1 MYLLLTV
8 VPYRGMLCWCWVYVL
23 QERERKERERAV
35 RAKVAACAFAR
46 GYLGGIV
53 KNVFQ
58 QLQDTGY
65 FYDPVERE
73 VRGSTDGSACVG
85 RSRTAHGACKHG
97 ACGEHAAVLWRPAG
111 APVVRPAPKQ
121 AHSLCVLRGGRM
133 GSTPTSFV
141 PLCGILLPTDGSLT
155 EALSSVANPVLLLQV
170 EVEFLPWLT
179 QQALVHIE
187 QEALA
192 RAVLQQV
199 VADAVAA
206 QVGPS
211 TLGLHDVCS
220 MYPLCLCMAAVAG
233 VLLGSCS

>member
-1 MYLLLTV
+1 
-8 VPYRGMLCWCWVYVL
+8 
-23 QERERKERERAV
+23 
-35 RAKVAACAFAR
+35 
-46 GYLGGIV
+46 
-53 KNVFQ
+53 
-58 QLQDTGY
+58 
-65 FYDPVERE
+65 
-73 VRGSTDGSACVG
+73 
-85 RSRTAHGACKHG
+85 
-97 ACGEHAAVLWRPAG
+97 
-111 APVVRPAPKQ
+111 
-121 AHSLCVLRGGRM
+121 
-133 GSTPTSFV
+133 V
-141 PLCGILLPTDGSLT
+141 PLCGILSPTAGSLT
-155 EALSSVANPVLLLQV
+155 EVLSSVANPVLLLQV